1 MSNDEYIEVKFKADL
16 DKEIATYDSNGEQ
29 TCNMMGYISDKTL
42 VNGYK
47 WEEIKDQLSFTDFGS
62 EEDLYLAL
70 RARQDELGDTSEVLY
85 PTLYDQNTRN
95 RCTIEFKITAI
106 F

>member
-1 MSNDEYIEVKFKADL
+1 
-16 DKEIATYDSNGEQ
+16 
-29 TCNMMGYISDKTL
+29 MMGYISDKTL

-47 WEEIKDQLSFTDFGS
+47 WEEIKDQLSFIDFGS
-62 EEDLYLAL
+62 DEDLYLAL

-106 F
+106 FSGDELPDWGTGAITFVSEC